1 MDEITNTYD
10 FVPFG
15 IEALRF
21 AYLTVIS
28 TIVVISLLV
37 IWSVVVRRKL
47 ALVPGSFQMV
57 AELII
62 DWFDD
67 LVEDALGFGNRRYYA
82 LITALFLFLLVSN
95 WIGMIPI
102 PYLREPTRDVNTPM
116 GLALIGFVVAHY
128 AAIRAKGIKNYLKA
142 YVDPF
147 FFMLPLNLV
156 GEISKV
162 VSISF
167 RLFGNIM
174 GGSIITLVVS
184 VLLYDAILEYPWL
197 LPVGFVRAGLVL
209 FFTIFVGMIQA
220 FVFTMLT
227 LVYISVLIQD

>member
-1 MDEITNTYD
+1 MDEITNTYN

-15 IEALRF
+15 IEALQF
-21 AYLTVIS
+21 AYLTVLS
-28 TIVVISLLV
+28 TLVVITLLV
-37 IWSVVVRRKL
+37 IGAVVVRRNIS
-47 ALVPGSFQMV
+47 LVPGPVQTV
-57 AELII
+57 AEIII

-82 LITALFLFLLVSN
+82 LITGLFLFLLASN
-95 WIGMIPI
+95 WIGMIPL

-116 GLALIGFVVAHY
+116 GMALIGFVVAHY
-128 AAIRAKGIKNYLKA
+128 TAINAKGLKNYLSA
-142 YVDPF
+142 YVQPF

-156 GEISKV
+156 GEIAKV

-174 GGSIITLVVS
+174 GGAIITLVVS

-197 LPVGFVRAGLVL
+197 LPVGFVRVGLVA
-209 FFTIFVGMIQA
+209 FFTLFVGAIQA

-227 LVYISVLIQD
+227 LVYISVLMQD